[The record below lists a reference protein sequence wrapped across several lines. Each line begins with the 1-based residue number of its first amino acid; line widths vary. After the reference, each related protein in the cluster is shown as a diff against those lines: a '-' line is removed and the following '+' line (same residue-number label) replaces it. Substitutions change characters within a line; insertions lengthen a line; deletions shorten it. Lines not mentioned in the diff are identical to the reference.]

1 MRVITF
7 VKPQIRKSLDREGLR
22 SDGNVFPSLSHQSR
36 PPHHPPTR
44 QLETSM
50 RPIREWAEDFRL
62 MSGLWTI
69 SFRPCSESFGRKRR
83 FWLGA
88 TRNRHHHTCTISP
101 ACCSKLPSKTILCL
115 CLYFFALSFFVHLHN
130 YYFIVFISNSMC
142 SSLIFFSK
150 IKELCSF
157 AINKIHIKTQT
168 YLTHEVDNYKSKMKK
183 ANYTK

>member
-142 SSLIFFSK
+142 SSLIFSVTLKRFVPLQSTR
-150 IKELCSF
+150 F
-157 AINKIHIKTQT
+157 T
-168 YLTHEVDNYKSKMKK
+168 
-183 ANYTK
+183 

>member
-88 TRNRHHHTCTISP
+88 TRNRS
-101 ACCSKLPSKTILCL
+101 A
-115 CLYFFALSFFVHLHN
+115 V
-130 YYFIVFISNSMC
+130 
-142 SSLIFFSK
+142 
-150 IKELCSF
+150 
-157 AINKIHIKTQT
+157 
-168 YLTHEVDNYKSKMKK
+168 
-183 ANYTK
+183 